1 LKAHR
6 DRLGLTQQEVA
17 DALLALAWEHDHE
30 KLGVDA
36 AMVSKW
42 ERGQKRPRKLYRLL
56 LCRLYDTTEEQLGLR
71 QAHQPAAEVKG
82 TDLLQDVARLQDQ
95 LAVVLLADD
104 KATQSDHH
112 VATRREVVAALAML
126 TSAVVAGRVAEKTG
140 WCMEALSYEATAA
153 QVTHVHRCYQAV
165 QYREV
170 AGWLPALVESVD
182 ALVAEGPQ
190 DRRHEA
196 LKLQCSVS
204 IAAAKLATKVGDAS
218 AAWRAANSA
227 ATSALQADDPFGQA
241 AAPYQL
247 ACALLESGRREEAE
261 QVAAESGE
269 AITDTDPRSLSWRG
283 SLMLISSIVAA
294 RCQDRPGADHRLGH
308 AQRLAERLGVD
319 ANIGWTAF
327 GPTNVLIHRMSAA
340 IALEEPRTVLTAAE
354 QIDIGSV
361 PSGLRGRQAQFHL
374 DSAWAHVR
382 LNNDPFALIHLL
394 DAERVAPQLVHRNP
408 TAHGL
413 IQDLLSRERRMR
425 VPGLRGLA
433 QRAGAL
439 A

>member
-1 LKAHR
+1 
-6 DRLGLTQQEVA
+6 
-17 DALLALAWEHDHE
+17 
-30 KLGVDA
+30 
-36 AMVSKW
+36 MVSKW

-56 LCRLYDTTEEQLGLR
+56 LCRLYETTEDQLGLR
-71 QAHQPAAEVKG
+71 QAYQPAAEVNG
-82 TDLLQDVARLQDQ
+82 TDLLQDVAQPQDQ

-104 KATQSDHH
+104 KAPQSDHH
-112 VATRREVVAALAML
+112 VATRREVVAALATL
-126 TSAVVAGRVAEKTG
+126 TSAVVAGRLAEKTG
-140 WCMEALSYEATAA
+140 WSMEALSFEATAA
-153 QVTHVHRCYQAV
+153 QVTYVHRCYQAA

-170 AGWLPALVESVD
+170 AGWLPSLVESVD

-196 LKLQCSVS
+196 LKLQCRGS
-204 IAAAKLATKVGDAS
+204 IAAAKLATKLGDAS
-218 AAWRAANSA
+218 AAWRAANRA
-227 ATSALQADDPFGQA
+227 ATSALRADDPFGQA
-241 AAPYQL
+241 AYQL

-261 QVAAESGE
+261 QVAVESGE
-269 AITDTDPRSLSWRG
+269 AITDTDPRSLTWRG
-283 SLMLISSIVAA
+283 SLMLISSIIAA
-294 RCQDRPGADHRLGH
+294 RGQDRPRADQRLGH
-308 AQRLAERLGVD
+308 AQQLAERLGAD

-327 GPTNVLIHRMSAA
+327 GPTNVLIHRMSVAL
-340 IALEEPRTVLTAAE
+340 ALEEPQTVLTAAE

-394 DAERVAPQLVHRNP
+394 DAERVAPQLVHRNS
-408 TAHGL
+408 TAHAL

-433 QRAGAL
+433 QRGGAL